1 MLDIPTLTLI
11 KENIG
16 RKIIY
21 LNINGNDFVFRVL
34 GQKEY
39 EQAKNIACDE
49 NNLEDIVC
57 NLTIVYPENFKFT
70 SEVDAGYSHI
80 CFNEITAVSMVDDL
94 DSIME
99 NLQAKRE
106 EQNSHINVCIN
117 VIKAA
122 FPEYTIDEIMEWDW
136 DRINEYTM
144 RAQQIIRIRLTPN
157 IEIRDIRN
165 ENQEEPVNDEE
176 FNKQLIENG
185 ICPSAYYFT
194 SPSNNVVNN
203 PIIVG
208 TNWNNMEVVGCAK
221 REFNK

>member
-11 KENIG
+11 KENVG

-39 EQAKNIACDE
+39 EQAKNIAIDE

-70 SEVDAGYSHI
+70 TEVDAGYSHI
-80 CFNEITAVSMVDDL
+80 CFNEITSVSMVDDI
-94 DSIME
+94 DRIME

-122 FPEYTIDEIMEWDW
+122 FPEY
-136 DRINEYTM
+136 
-144 RAQQIIRIRLTPN
+144 PN